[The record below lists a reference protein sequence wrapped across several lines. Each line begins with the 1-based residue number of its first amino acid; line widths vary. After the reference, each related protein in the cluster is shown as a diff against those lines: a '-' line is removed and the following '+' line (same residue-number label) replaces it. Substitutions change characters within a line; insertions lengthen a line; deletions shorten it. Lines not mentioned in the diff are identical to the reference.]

1 MTKRKWCEECPVC
14 YETPG
19 DDQGSPGGGGLI
31 QDEACCH
38 KVCEACYERME
49 ACPMCRCEYLK
60 LAPKMEADAIFD
72 IQTRKH
78 AVFDEMKELHR
89 QFREKEQEF
98 LDLEDDLRDQV
109 RVRVYEH
116 TRKGVVLEESDPL
129 HPLVQGV
136 VQFAEQHERD
146 PNTVWWSTTM
156 YKAIERER
164 TCGQSRRRLRELLE

>member
-1 MTKRKWCEECPVC
+1 
-14 YETPG
+14 
-19 DDQGSPGGGGLI
+19 
-31 QDEACCH
+31 
-38 KVCEACYERME
+38 ME
-49 ACPMCRCEYLK
+49 AETVFEMQ
-60 LAPKMEADAIFD
+60 A
-72 IQTRKH
+72 RKH

-89 QFREKEQEF
+89 KFREKEQEF

-116 TRKGVVLEESDPL
+116 SRQGVALEKSDPL

-136 VQFAEQHERD
+136 VAFAEENQRD

-164 TCGQSRRRLRELLE
+164 TSSSYYRQSRRRLRELLE